1 MNGWSAKPNAS
12 QDPQNQY
19 DPHDTPEP
27 SVPTNTLITRLV
39 VALGGCAVAF
49 FVILGVMAVLPRAV
63 QDSLPPGVLGGAV
76 VVLGVAAARRF
87 TRRAR

>member
-1 MNGWSAKPNAS
+1 M
-12 QDPQNQY
+12 
-19 DPHDTPEP
+19 
-27 SVPTNTLITRLV
+27 PTNTLITRVL

-49 FVILGVMAVLPRAV
+49 FIILGVMAVLPRAV
-63 QDSLPPGVLGGAV
+63 QDSVPPGVLGGAV